1 MNWKELLEFEK
12 KRDYYKRLKEFV
24 TAQQLRKDI
33 RILPEK
39 DLIFNAL
46 KLTPLEK
53 VKVVI
58 LGQDPY
64 PTFGQAHGLAFSV
77 PNGHGFPGS
86 LSNIFKEVSRSLN
99 VRPKDSTDLTRW
111 TEQGVLLLNAIL
123 TVQEGRPSSHAN
135 KGWEELTNRILFTIN
150 KERKNV
156 VYMLWG
162 LYAQKKANFIDKKEN
177 LILKSPHP
185 SPLAKGF
192 IGNNNFRDCNQY
204 LKEHGQKEIDW
215 R

>member
-123 TVQEGRPSSHAN
+123 TVQEGRPSSHTN
-135 KGWEELTNRILFTIN
+135 KGWEEFTDRVIEVVN
-150 KERKNV
+150 KEQNIV
-156 VYMLWG
+156 FLLWG
-162 LYAQKKANFIDKKEN
+162 NYAKAKGNKIDRKRH
-177 LILKSPHP
+177 LVLTAPHP
-185 SPLAKGF
+185 SPLARGF
-192 IGNNNFRDCNQY
+192 VGCNHFRDCNTY
-204 LKEHGQKEIDW
+204 LKEHGKEPIDW

>member
-1 MNWKELLEFEK
+1 MNWKELLEFER

-64 PTFGQAHGLAFSV
+64 PTDGQAHGLAFSV
-77 PNGHGFPGS
+77 PNGQGFPGS

-135 KGWEELTNRILFTIN
+135 KGWEEFTDRVIEVVN
-150 KERKNV
+150 KEQNIV
-156 VYMLWG
+156 FLLWG
-162 LYAQKKANFIDKKEN
+162 NYAKAKGNKIDRKKHLVLTA
-177 LILKSPHP
+177 PHP
-185 SPLAKGF
+185 SPLARGF
-192 IGNNNFRDCNQY
+192 VGCNHFRDCNQY
-204 LKEHGQKEIDW
+204 LVQHGKEPIDW